1 MIAKDLGYNLLLH
14 GSANRDMDLVA
25 VPWVNEP
32 ASHYELLC
40 AFCSHLGVLPYDKA
54 ESFGFSMLPGGRYS
68 YIINLNRG
76 GAWNNY
82 FNEEWY
88 LDISITPLGATT

>member
-1 MIAKDLGYNLLLH
+1 
-14 GSANRDMDLVA
+14 
-25 VPWVNEP
+25 
-32 ASHYELLC
+32 
-40 AFCSHLGVLPYDKA
+40 VLPYDKA